1 MPNNKT
7 PKSFG
12 IWGNTDKG
20 KFWELLEP
28 ILNWANEKKIVPHIT
43 TRIQDNLPHKFKNN
57 LNIINS
63 AADFFPSINIM
74 N

>member
-1 MPNNKT
+1 MSNNKS

-28 ILNWANEKKIVPHIT
+28 ILNWANEKKIVSHLSLIHI
-43 TRIQDNLPHKFKNN
+43 
-57 LNIINS
+57 
-63 AADFFPSINIM
+63 
-74 N
+74 